1 MSPQY
6 SRGARP
12 ESDHANFSLNHID
25 DDDGDDDYDEDN
37 DDDDDDGGLLSSSRS
52 LSSTSFPFQCQ
63 KLYLELARSL
73 ISSPL
78 GRGQQVSHH
87 FRRLFERFPSTSSF
101 ARRTNG
107 SRPTA
112 SICFK

>member
-52 LSSTSFPFQCQ
+52 LSSTPVSFSVSEVVFGISKITHFISAGPRAAS
-63 KLYLELARSL
+63 KPSL
-73 ISSPL
+73 SAPL
-78 GRGQQVSHH
+78 
-87 FRRLFERFPSTSSF
+87 
-101 ARRTNG
+101 
-107 SRPTA
+107 
-112 SICFK
+112 